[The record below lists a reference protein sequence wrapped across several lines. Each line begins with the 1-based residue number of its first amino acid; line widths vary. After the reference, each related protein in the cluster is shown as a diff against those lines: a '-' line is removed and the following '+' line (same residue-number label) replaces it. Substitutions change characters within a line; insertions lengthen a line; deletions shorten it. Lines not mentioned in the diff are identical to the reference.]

1 MTRQLLLEIGTEELP
16 ASFIEPAL
24 EHLRKAITDL
34 FAEFRIGHGTL
45 TLGGTPRRLALWAH
59 DVVDR
64 QDDIEE
70 VRTGPPVRAA
80 WDANGAPTK
89 AAIGFARGAGV
100 EVEDLFT
107 VETKKGDYIAARV
120 TTRGRDTVDLLAEV
134 LPGILAA
141 TPFRKSMH
149 WGSGTTTFG
158 RPVRWICAIFGDR
171 TIPFE
176 FAGLPAGRTSRGHR
190 IMAPDPIE
198 VTDIDGY
205 LTSLRAAFVLVD
217 IEERRAR
224 VREMLTHLAA
234 EAGGRTVPNEA
245 LVREVANLVEH
256 PFAALGH
263 FDPANLELPR
273 EVLLSSMTK
282 HQRYFAFE
290 DDGGRLLP
298 VFGVIYN
305 TRVRDAATVVHG
317 NARVLRARLHDAG
330 FFYNEDRKRTLAER
344 VAELARVTFLGELDG
359 IGVGSDLRSRAWRV
373 EELAGFIAKL
383 AYPDH
388 DDAVRDARRAAKLCK
403 TDLVTQMVGEFP
415 DLQGTIGAYY
425 ARADGE
431 SDEVADAIGEHYAP
445 RGAGDSPASTPAGV
459 CVALADKLDLITSCF
474 AVELIPTGNKDPYGL
489 RRAALGIL
497 KTLEANGIDLNLRS
511 LSKLA
516 VRTLHGST
524 EQVKEH
530 SGQAAPA
537 NPAIAVEKHAEPILE
552 FIGGRLRADLLEGHR
567 TDIVDAVLAA
577 GFDRPLDARQ
587 RVAALAAI
595 AAEADLSPIGE
606 AFKRINNI
614 LNKNAEEAEQAVR
627 FDLAVAAADE
637 ERRLGEL
644 AVEIREGIR
653 EQIAGGNYREA
664 LSHLIRLQQPLDDF
678 FTEVMV
684 MHEDIALRRNRLA
697 LLRDLRQTFA
707 NIADISRIHV
717 NKG

>member
-24 EHLRKAITDL
+24 EHIRKSIADT
-34 FAEFRIGHGTL
+34 FAEFRIGHDALCT
-45 TLGGTPRRLALWAH
+45 GGTPRRLVIWARE
-59 DVVDR
+59 VVAR
-64 QDDIEE
+64 QEDLEE
-70 VRTGPPVRAA
+70 VKTGPPVRAA
-80 WDANGAPTK
+80 YDANGAPTK

-107 VETKKGDYIAARV
+107 LETKKGDYIAARV
-120 TTRGRDTVDLLAEV
+120 LTRGRDTVDLLADV
-134 LPGILAA
+134 LPGILTA

-149 WGSGTTTFG
+149 WGSTAFTFG
-158 RPVRWICAIFGDR
+158 RPVRWICALFGDR

-190 IMAPDPIE
+190 IMAPGPVE

-205 LTSLRAAFVLVD
+205 LASMRAAHVIVD
-217 IEERRAR
+217 TEERRTAI
-224 VREMLTHLAA
+224 REALGTLSV
-234 EAGGRTVPNEA
+234 EAGGRVVPNEA
-245 LVREVANLVEH
+245 LVREVANLVEQ
-256 PFAALGH
+256 PYAALGR
-263 FDPANLELPR
+263 FDVSNLELPR

-282 HQRYFAFE
+282 HQRYFAVE
-290 DDGGRLLP
+290 DDQGRLLP

-373 EELAGFIAKL
+373 EELAGFIARL
-383 AYPDH
+383 AYPDN

-445 RGAGDSPASTPAGV
+445 RGAGDPPARTPAGL
-459 CVALADKLDLITSCF
+459 CVALGDKLDLITACY
-474 AVELIPTGNKDPYGL
+474 AVDLVPTGNKDPYGL

-497 KTLEANGIDLNLRS
+497 KTLEAADIDLNLRS
-511 LSKLA
+511 LCKLA

-530 SGQAAPA
+530 SGESTPA
-537 NPAIAVEKHAEPILE
+537 DPAIVVEKHAEPILE
-552 FIGGRLRADLLEGHR
+552 FIGGRLRADLLDFYR

-577 GFDRPLDARQ
+577 GYDRPLDARQ

-606 AFKRINNI
+606 GFKRINNI
-614 LNKNAEEAEQAVR
+614 LNKNAEEAELAGHFSLEAAV
-627 FDLAVAAADE
+627 ADE
-637 ERRLGEL
+637 EKCLGLL
-644 AVEIREGIR
+644 ATEIREGIR

-664 LSHLIRLQQPLDDF
+664 LSHLIRLQQPLDGF

-684 MHEDIALRRNRLA
+684 MHEDVALRRNRLA